1 MTQHVPAAEI
11 AKVRAFNRSYT
22 QAFGFLRDRLDG
34 SPFALTEARVLY
46 EIAQAEGP
54 TAAEIGRALDLD
66 KAQLSRVLAKLR
78 RSNLVK
84 TSPSP
89 QHAKHL
95 LLSLTQ
101 KGKQAFEALNAATQ
115 KAIGA
120 KLASLPPDRRAQL
133 VQSMNSITASL
144 TPPGQ
149 MAAAFSLRDPTPGDL
164 GWITHRQAVLYAEEY
179 GWDWTYEALVSRIL
193 GEFVESFDPKLEK
206 AWVAMA
212 DGRIAGSIF
221 LMKSGTPET
230 AKLRLLYVEPWARG
244 RGIGAALVAACIAE
258 ARKMGYTALELWTN
272 SVLTSAR
279 RIYEAAG
286 FMLVDEKP
294 HHSFG
299 KDLVGQTWR
308 LDLLA

>member
-1 MTQHVPAAEI
+1 MSHHVPAGEI

-46 EIAQAEGP
+46 EIAHGDSP

-66 KAQLSRVLAKLR
+66 KAQLSRVIAKLR
-78 RSNLVK
+78 RSGLVK
-84 TSPSP
+84 ASPSP
-89 QHAKHL
+89 QHAKHQ

-101 KGKQAFEALNAATQ
+101 KGKHAFESLNAATQ
-115 KAIGA
+115 EAIGA
-120 KLASLPPDRRAQL
+120 KLASLVPEARTHL
-133 VQSMNSITASL
+133 VQSMDAITASL
-144 TPPGQ
+144 APAGGKKRD
-149 MAAAFSLRDPTPGDL
+149 FSFRDPKPGDL
-164 GWITHRQAVLYAEEY
+164 GWITHRQAALYAEEY
-179 GWDWTYEALVSRIL
+179 DWDWTYEALVARIL
-193 GEFVESFDPKLEK
+193 GEFVESFDPKCEK

-221 LMKSGTPET
+221 LMKSDRPKV

-244 RGIGAALVAACIAE
+244 RGIGAALVAECISQ
-258 ARKMGYTALELWTN
+258 ARRMSYTSMELWTN
-272 SVLTSAR
+272 SVLVSAR

-286 FMLVDEKP
+286 FAFVDEKP

-299 KDLVGQTWR
+299 KDLMGQTWR
-308 LDLLA
+308 LVL

>member
-46 EIAQAEGP
+46 EIAHGSGP
-54 TAAEIGRALDLD
+54 TAAEIARALDLD
-66 KAQLSRVLAKLR
+66 KAQLSRVIAKLR
-78 RSNLVK
+78 RSGLVK
-84 TSPSP
+84 ASPSP
-89 QHAKHL
+89 QHAKHQ

-101 KGKQAFEALNAATQ
+101 KGKHAFESLNAATQ
-115 KAIGA
+115 EVIGA
-120 KLASLPPDRRAQL
+120 KLASLPPDTRAQL
-133 VQSMNSITASL
+133 VQSMNTITASL
-144 TPPGQ
+144 ALPRE
-149 MAAAFSLRDPTPGDL
+149 MAGAYSFRDPKPGDL

-179 GWDWTYEALVSRIL
+179 GWDWTYEALVARIL
-193 GEFVESFDPKLEK
+193 GEFVATFDPKREK

-221 LMKSGTPET
+221 LMKSDMPKV

-244 RGIGAALVAACIAE
+244 CGIGAALVAECIAE
-258 ARKMGYTALELWTN
+258 ARRMGYATLELWTN

-286 FMLVDEKP
+286 FTLVDEKP

-299 KDLVGQTWR
+299 KDLMGQTWR
-308 LDLLA
+308 FTL